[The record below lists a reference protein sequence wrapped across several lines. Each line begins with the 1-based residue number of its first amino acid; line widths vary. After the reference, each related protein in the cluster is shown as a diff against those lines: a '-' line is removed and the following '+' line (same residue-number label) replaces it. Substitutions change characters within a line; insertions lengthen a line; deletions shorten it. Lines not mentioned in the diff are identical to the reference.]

1 MAGFWEKLHVGDDSS
16 TKQILMIP
24 SYGIRN
30 NLLFPVRTLQNIF
43 HNIFGFSNLLFP
55 QLREPISLGSHDF
68 V

>member
-1 MAGFWEKLHVGDDSS
+1 MAGFWEKLHVGDSS
-16 TKQILMIP
+16 TKQTLMIP